1 MRRPGP
7 PRDIPPPLEM
17 LCLKALW
24 SLGEGNVSEVRGAV
38 AESKPLAYTTVMTV
52 LERLARKNMVSRRKA
67 GRAFVYT
74 PCIARDAMRRLALK
88 EFVDCYFDGSQD
100 KLADFLRFPGR
111 DLSLDGRGAVHEPQI
126 ETEGEIDTALL

>member
-7 PRDIPPPLEM
+7 PRDVPPPLEM

-38 AESKPLAYTTVMTV
+38 AESKPLAYTTIMTV
-52 LERLARKNMVSRRKA
+52 LERLAKKNVVSRRKV

-74 PCIARDAMRRLALK
+74 PRITRDAMRRLALK
-88 EFVDCYFDGSQD
+88 EFVDSYFDGSEE
-100 KLADFLRFPGR
+100 KLARFLQLPHR
-111 DLSLDGRGAVHEPQI
+111 DSAPEV
-126 ETEGEIDTALL
+126 ETESDMEAALL